1 MPVSFSNKLFGF
13 FMRILS
19 CVQSVISLFLG
30 GERCVRCGRFA
41 LASPLCS
48 ECAEIFSRSAFD
60 PDNRCE
66 ICGKPLVSE
75 IGICSSCRKTRTL
88 KSADRIF
95 PLQTYRLWKKNLLFS
110 WKMQEK
116 RSLSPFFA
124 SLVENKIRQAESIVG
139 ENSLQV
145 VPVPPRPR
153 KIRKNGWDQID
164 EICFYLKN
172 GFGRKILPVLVRK
185 SVIQQKKLGR
195 IQRLESIGSSYAP
208 ASAKKIRRI
217 LKHLP
222 DGKLPDSVVLLD
234 DVMTTGATLEDC
246 SSVLKKMGVAHVYCV
261 TLFTVA

>member
-1 MPVSFSNKLFGF
+1 
-13 FMRILS
+13 
-19 CVQSVISLFLG
+19 
-30 GERCVRCGRFA
+30 
-41 LASPLCS
+41 
-48 ECAEIFSRSAFD
+48 
-60 PDNRCE
+60 
-66 ICGKPLVSE
+66 
-75 IGICSSCRKTRTL
+75 
-88 KSADRIF
+88 
-95 PLQTYRLWKKNLLFS
+95 
-110 WKMQEK
+110 MQEK

-124 SLVENKIRQAESIVG
+124 SLVENKICQAESIVG
-139 ENSLQV
+139 ENSLQI
-145 VPVPPRPR
+145 VPVPPRPG

-195 IQRLESIGSSYAP
+195 IQRLESIGSSYEPAP
-208 ASAKKIRRI
+208 GKKIRRI